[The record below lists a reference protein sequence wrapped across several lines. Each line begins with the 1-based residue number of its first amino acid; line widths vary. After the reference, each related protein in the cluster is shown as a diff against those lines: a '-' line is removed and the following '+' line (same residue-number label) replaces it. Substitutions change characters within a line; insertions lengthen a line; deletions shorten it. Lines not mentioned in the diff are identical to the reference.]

1 MTTPADVRR
10 RERDPE
16 LPGRLLTVE
25 RDALVPLLRSRQD
38 ADFAVPVP
46 ACPGW
51 TVRDTLA
58 HCGAVLTRLVEGRWE
73 KGTGGPEHN
82 ARDIAE
88 RADWPVA
95 RIVDE
100 LERGLGEAGPAIA
113 AQGGPRDGVALGEW
127 IHAGDVREAWGLPG
141 AYAGPGQA
149 DALALL
155 AWVTRTYR
163 TVPVHADL
171 DGYDEPL
178 RLGDGT
184 RAPGRYI
191 GDAATLVRLYSGRP
205 AAGAPYELAGVSEA
219 ELNIFGRRR

>member
-1 MTTPADVRR
+1 MTTPADARR
-10 RERDPE
+10 LTRDPE
-16 LPGRLLTVE
+16 LPGRLLAAE
-25 RDALVPLLRSRQD
+25 RDALVPLLRARPEP
-38 ADFAVPVP
+38 DFLAPVP

-51 TVRDTLA
+51 TVRDALA
-58 HCGAVLTRLVEGRWE
+58 HCGAVLTRLVDDRWE
-73 KGTGGPEHN
+73 REVGSPEHN

-100 LERGLGEAGPAIA
+100 LDRGMSEAGPVIA
-113 AQGGPRDGVALGEW
+113 GLDHGDRDGLALGEW
-127 IHAGDVREAWGLPG
+127 VHAGDVREAWGLPD
-141 AYAGPGQA
+141 AYAGAGQA
-149 DALALL
+149 DALRLL
-155 AWVTRTYR
+155 AWVTGEFR

-191 GDAATLVRLYSGRP
+191 GDAATLVRLYTGRRT
-205 AAGAPYELAGVSEA
+205 AAGVSYELAGVTET
-219 ELNIFGRRR
+219 ELNLFG